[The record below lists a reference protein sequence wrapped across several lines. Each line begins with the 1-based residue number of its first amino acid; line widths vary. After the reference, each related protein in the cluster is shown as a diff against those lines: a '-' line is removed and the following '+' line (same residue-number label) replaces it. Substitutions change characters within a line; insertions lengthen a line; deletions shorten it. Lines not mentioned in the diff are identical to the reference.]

1 MCGRYTLTTPPEL
14 IADLFGVDGVPTFAP
29 RWNVAPTQE
38 AAVIRVPASGEKRRL
53 DLLRW
58 GLVPSW
64 ADDPSIGNRMINAR
78 AETAAEKPSF
88 KRSLQKQRCLVLA
101 DGFYE
106 WRKEGKIKHPTWIHR
121 TDGRPFAFAGLWAGW
136 RPKGAPP
143 EEPKLLTFT
152 ILTTTPNELMRP
164 IHDRMP
170 VILAP
175 EDYDLWLDP
184 AVVDPARLVPLLR
197 PAPESGFETR
207 EVSRAVN
214 SPAHDAP
221 DCVAPLVDPAQSA

>member
-14 IADLFGVDGVPTFAP
+14 IADLFEVDGVPMLPP

-38 AAVIRVPASGEKRRL
+38 AAVVRVPKPGEKRRL

-58 GLVPSW
+58 GLVPGW
-64 ADDPSIGNRMINAR
+64 ADDPSIGNRLINAR
-78 AETAAEKPSF
+78 AETVAEKPSF

-106 WRKEGKIKHPTWIHR
+106 WRKEGKLKQPIWIHR
-121 TDGRPFAFAGLWAGW
+121 TDGRPFAFAGLWASW
-136 RPKGAPP
+136 RPKGAPREVP
-143 EEPKLLTFT
+143 PLETFT
-152 ILTTTPNELMRP
+152 ILTTTPNELMKP

-170 VILAP
+170 VIVAP
-175 EDYDLWLDP
+175 EDYGLWLDP
-184 AVVDPARLVPLLR
+184 AVVEPERVAPLLR

-207 EVSRAVN
+207 EVSRGVN

-221 DCVAPLVDPAQSA
+221 DCIAPISDPA

>member
-14 IADLFGVDGVPTFAP
+14 IADLFDVEGVPTFAP

-38 AAVIRVPASGEKRRL
+38 AAVVRVPGPGAKRRL
-53 DLLRW
+53 DFLRW
-58 GLVPSW
+58 GLVPAW
-64 ADDPSIGNRMINAR
+64 AEDPSIGNRMINAR

-106 WRKEGKIKHPTWIHR
+106 WRKDGKVKQPIWIHR
-121 TDGRPFAFAGLWAGW
+121 SDGRPFAFAGLWANW
-136 RPKGAPP
+136 RPRGAPR
-143 EEPKLLTFT
+143 EEPALETFT
-152 ILTTTPNELMRP
+152 ILTTTPNDLMKP

-175 EDYDLWLDP
+175 EDFGLWLDP
-184 AVVDPARLVPLLR
+184 KVVDPAQVTPLLR
-197 PAPESGFETR
+197 PAPENGFETR

-221 DCVAPLVDPAQSA
+221 DCVAPLVTD